1 MEVSKCWKII
11 ELPKDS
17 LKMKNCKTLY
27 KAQTASRL
35 KEVIQPPPTHPHQ
48 INPHNV
54 VGTKIFLQRYTEI
67 YRHLLS
73 KCFKNVALGRQEM
86 VQWKCFFWHQLESRF
101 WLCCRSIFFI
111 KLSGLRFIKWVVFFE
126 WNLIVKWV
134 SFFASFCRQWDIL
147 QENLKMI
154 DKLQIWSF

>member
-1 MEVSKCWKII
+1 MEVSKCWKIT

-17 LKMKNCKTLY
+17 LKMKNCKTRY

-35 KEVIQPPPTHPHQ
+35 KEVIEPPPTHSHQ

-54 VGTKIFLQRYTEI
+54 VGIKIFLRRYTEI

-86 VQWKCFFWHQLESRF
+86 VQCKCFFWHQTETCAGKFAKSEMF
-101 WLCCRSIFFI
+101 SAV
-111 KLSGLRFIKWVVFFE
+111 LSEHISFNVFQCQ
-126 WNLIVKWV
+126 V
-134 SFFASFCRQWDIL
+134 SGGS
-147 QENLKMI
+147 
-154 DKLQIWSF
+154 

>member
-1 MEVSKCWKII
+1 MEVSKCWKIT

-17 LKMKNCKTLY
+17 LKMKNCKTRY

-35 KEVIQPPPTHPHQ
+35 KEVIEPPPTHSHQ

-54 VGTKIFLQRYTEI
+54 VGIKIFLRRYTEI

-86 VQWKCFFWHQLESRF
+86 VQCKCFFWHQTETCVGKFEKSEMFLTV
-101 WLCCRSIFFI
+101 
-111 KLSGLRFIKWVVFFE
+111 LSEHISFNVFQCQ
-126 WNLIVKWV
+126 V
-134 SFFASFCRQWDIL
+134 SWGS
-147 QENLKMI
+147 
-154 DKLQIWSF
+154 